1 LTRTDKQMMLHPK
14 YYQTL
19 VKSFEGAFKEF
30 NQIIELDAKRTKA
43 AIESPKIYSMLTN
56 ILLCYAK

>member
-1 LTRTDKQMMLHPK
+1 MMLHPK